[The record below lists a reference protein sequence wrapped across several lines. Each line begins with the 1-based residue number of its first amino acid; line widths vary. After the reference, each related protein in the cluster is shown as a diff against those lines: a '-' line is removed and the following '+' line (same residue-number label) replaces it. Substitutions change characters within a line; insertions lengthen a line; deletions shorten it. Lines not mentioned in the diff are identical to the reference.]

1 MQTINILFK
10 ENMDNEITIYWS
22 NRSSK
27 EKGNVTV
34 KTKHNKQ
41 YYNKHVYISLGCA
54 TKETAYKMKRYI
66 QWIDLNDLIPCERR
80 DVLASLNG
88 SRKGDYRIPTLFD
101 HTTQYRR
108 IGDRDP
114 ILTLTEPY
122 DHVDKAKFQE
132 YADHYKLSC
141 KIYDPSTKSLWYP
154 NSTNMIFY
162 WKPNRFDFDELKLMG
177 HPDSEY
183 IC

>member
-1 MQTINILFK
+1 
-10 ENMDNEITIYWS
+10 MDNEITIYWS

-34 KTKHNKQ
+34 KTKHNQ
-41 YYNKHVYISLGCA
+41 LYYKKNTYSTFCFS
-54 TKETAYKMKRYI
+54 TKETAYKIKRYI
-66 QWIDLNDLIPCERR
+66 QWIDLNDLILCERR

-88 SRKGDYRIPTLFD
+88 SRRGDWRIPTLFD

-108 IGDRDP
+108 ITDRDP
-114 ILTLTEPY
+114 ILTLVEPY
-122 DHVDKAKFQE
+122 DTIDKTKFQE

-141 KIYDPSTKSLWYP
+141 KIYDPSPKSLWYP
-154 NSTNMIFY
+154 NGTSMIFY
-162 WKPNRFDFDELKLMG
+162 WNPNRFDFDESKLMG